1 MTPGLHVRQLHKR
14 YGGFAALTDVSFT
27 VREGEVLGLIGP
39 NGAGKTTLFE
49 CLAGVLPADSG
60 TVMVKGQQVPGTDR
74 GSHLFFMPDGIA
86 PWPGQAVAW
95 ALDFTVGFFGGDSAR
110 LPGVIER
117 LQLEPLMRRSVG
129 TLSKGERKRVML
141 AIALLTPQPLMMADE
156 PFDGLDLRQ
165 SREVGAA
172 LREHAGAGRTVFLS
186 IHQIADAARVCDRF
200 VLLSAGHV
208 CGEGTLDELT
218 ALARARRAAAGP
230 DDPERKRGASPN
242 GLEEVVL
249 ALT

>member
-1 MTPGLHVRQLHKR
+1 
-14 YGGFAALTDVSFT
+14 LTDVSLT

-49 CLAGVLPADSG
+49 CIAGVLPADAG
-60 TVMVKGQQVPGTDR
+60 TVMVNDRPVPGSDR

-86 PWPGQAVAW
+86 PWGSQTVAW
-95 ALDFTVGFFGGDSAR
+95 ALDFTIGFFGGDPAR
-110 LPGVIER
+110 LAGVTER
-117 LQLEPLMRRSVG
+117 LQIGPLMRRRVG
-129 TLSKGERKRVML
+129 TLSKGERKRFLL
-141 AIALLTPQPLMMADE
+141 AVAMLTPQPLMMADE

-165 SREVGAA
+165 SREVGTA
-172 LREHAGAGRTVFLS
+172 LREHAAAGRTVFLS

-200 VLLSAGHV
+200 VLLSAGRA
-208 CGEGTLDELT
+208 CGEGSLAELI
-218 ALARARRAAAGP
+218 ALARAR
-230 DDPERKRGASPN
+230 GARPN

>member
-14 YGGFAALTDVSFT
+14 YGDFAALTDVSFT

-49 CLAGVLPADSG
+49 CIAGVLPADSG

-74 GSHLFFMPDGIA
+74 GAHLFFMPDGIA
-86 PWPGQAVAW
+86 PWAAQTVAW
-95 ALDFTVGFFGGDSAR
+95 ALDFTLGFFGGDSAR

-117 LQLEPLMRRSVG
+117 LQIEPLMRRSVG
-129 TLSKGERKRVML
+129 TLSKGERKRVLL
-141 AIALLTPQPLMMADE
+141 AIAMLTPQPLMMADE

-172 LREHAGAGRTVFLS
+172 LREHAAAGRTVFLS

-218 ALARARRAAAGP
+218 AFARARRAEAEP
-230 DDPERKRGASPN
+230 DDPRRRRASPD

>member
-1 MTPGLHVRQLHKR
+1 MTPGLHVHHLHKR
-14 YGGFAALTDVSFT
+14 YGSLAALTDVSLT

-49 CLAGVLPADSG
+49 CIAGVLPADSG
-60 TVMVKGQQVPGTDR
+60 TVMVKGQPVPGPDR

-86 PWPGQAVAW
+86 PWASQAVAF
-95 ALDFTVGFFGGDSAR
+95 ALDFTVGFFCGDAAR

-117 LQLEPLMRRSVG
+117 LQIGPLTRRSVG
-129 TLSKGERKRVML
+129 TLSKGERKRVLL
-141 AIALLTPQPLMMADE
+141 AIAMLTPQPLMMADE

-165 SREVGAA
+165 SREVGTA
-172 LREHAGAGRTVFLS
+172 LREHAAAGRTVFLS

-200 VLLSAGHV
+200 VLLSAGRV
-208 CGEGTLDELT
+208 RGEGTLDELT
-218 ALARARRAAAGP
+218 ALPQACLAEAP
-230 DDPERKRGASPN
+230 DDPGRRR

>member
-14 YGGFAALTDVSFT
+14 YGDFAALTDVSFT

-49 CLAGVLPADSG
+49 CIAGVLPADSG
-60 TVMVKGQQVPGTDR
+60 TVMVKGRRVPGTDR
-74 GSHLFFMPDGIA
+74 GAHLFFMPDGIA
-86 PWPGQAVAW
+86 PWAAQTVAW
-95 ALDFTVGFFGGDSAR
+95 ALDFTLGFFGGDSAR

-117 LQLEPLMRRSVG
+117 LQIEPLMRRSVG
-129 TLSKGERKRVML
+129 TLSKGERKRVLL
-141 AIALLTPQPLMMADE
+141 AIAMLTPQPLMMADE

-172 LREHAGAGRTVFLS
+172 LREHAAAGRTVFLS

-218 ALARARRAAAGP
+218 AFVRARRAEAEPDDPRRGRAGP
-230 DDPERKRGASPN
+230 D

>member
-1 MTPGLHVRQLHKR
+1 VLFPNNSTVFMPPGLHVRQLHKR
-14 YGGFAALTDVSFT
+14 YGGFAALTDVSLD

-49 CLAGVLPADSG
+49 CIAGVLPADSG
-60 TVMVKGQQVPGTDR
+60 TVMVNDRPVSGPDR

-86 PWPGQAVAW
+86 PWAAQTVAW
-95 ALDFTVGFFGGDSAR
+95 ALDFTIGFFGGDSAR

-117 LQLEPLMRRSVG
+117 LQIGPLMRRSVG
-129 TLSKGERKRVML
+129 TLSKGERKRVLL
-141 AIALLTPQPLMMADE
+141 AIAMLTPQPLMMADE

-165 SREVGAA
+165 SREVAIA
-172 LREHAGAGRTVFLS
+172 LREHAAAGRTLFLS
-186 IHQIADAARVCDRF
+186 IHQIPDAARVCDRF

-208 CGEGTLDELT
+208 CGEGTVEELT
-218 ALARARRAAAGP
+218 VLARA
-230 DDPERKRGASPN
+230 RGASPN
-242 GLEEVVL
+242 GFDEVVL

>member
-14 YGGFAALTDVSFT
+14 YGDFAALTDVSFT

-49 CLAGVLPADSG
+49 CIAGVLPADSG

-74 GSHLFFMPDGIA
+74 GAHLFFMPDGIA
-86 PWPGQAVAW
+86 PWAAQTVAW
-95 ALDFTVGFFGGDSAR
+95 ALDFTLGFFGGDSAR

-117 LQLEPLMRRSVG
+117 LQIEPLMRRSVG
-129 TLSKGERKRVML
+129 TLSKGERKRVLL
-141 AIALLTPQPLMMADE
+141 AIAMLTPQPLMMADE

-172 LREHAGAGRTVFLS
+172 LREHAAAGRTVFLS

-218 ALARARRAAAGP
+218 AFARARRAEAEPDDPRRRRAGP
-230 DDPERKRGASPN
+230 D

-249 ALT
+249 ART

>member
-14 YGGFAALTDVSFT
+14 YGDFAALTDVSFT

-49 CLAGVLPADSG
+49 CIAGVLPADSG

-74 GSHLFFMPDGIA
+74 GAHLFFMPDGIA
-86 PWPGQAVAW
+86 PWAAQTVAW
-95 ALDFTVGFFGGDSAR
+95 ALDFTLGFFGGDSAR

-117 LQLEPLMRRSVG
+117 LQIEPLMRRSVG
-129 TLSKGERKRVML
+129 TLSKGERKRVLL
-141 AIALLTPQPLMMADE
+141 AIAMLTPQPLMMADE

-172 LREHAGAGRTVFLS
+172 LREHAAAGRTVFLS

-218 ALARARRAAAGP
+218 AFARARRAEAEP
-230 DDPERKRGASPN
+230 DDPRRGRASPD

>member
-14 YGGFAALTDVSFT
+14 YGDFAALTDVSFT

-49 CLAGVLPADSG
+49 CIAGVLPADSG

-86 PWPGQAVAW
+86 PWAAQTVAW
-95 ALDFTVGFFGGDSAR
+95 ALDFTLGFFGGDSAR

-117 LQLEPLMRRSVG
+117 LQIEPLMRRSVG
-129 TLSKGERKRVML
+129 TLSKGERKRVLL
-141 AIALLTPQPLMMADE
+141 AIAMLTPQPLMMADE

-172 LREHAGAGRTVFLS
+172 LREHAAAGRTVFLS

-218 ALARARRAAAGP
+218 AFARARRAEAEP
-230 DDPERKRGASPN
+230 DDPRRGRASPD